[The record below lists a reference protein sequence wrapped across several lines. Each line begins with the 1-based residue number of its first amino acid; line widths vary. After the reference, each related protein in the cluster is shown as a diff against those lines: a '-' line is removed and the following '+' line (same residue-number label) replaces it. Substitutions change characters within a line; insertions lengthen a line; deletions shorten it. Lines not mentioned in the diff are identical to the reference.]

1 MMGQR
6 MKEETNS
13 GNDEKGA
20 HGTFPAESCKYTTG
34 LKKLV
39 HFNDGRESFSLL

>member
-20 HGTFPAESCKYTTG
+20 HRTFPAECCKYTIG

-39 HFNDGRESFSLL
+39 HFIVGRESFS